1 MSLGRAGPSCRSNG
15 STLAGAGG
23 GRTHAALGRMFA
35 SGVGMESLGPGVS
48 RERTCSMSTVI
59 GITTIVVMVLIPL
72 YLVTMLVKT
81 IRDERRSARVKIWP
95 SFALGI
101 VVCSLFFVVWV
112 AHALVEWQK
121 YADDQQEHGASPTA
135 GGFVVQFGEAT
146 LQNWQS
152 EFLEEFGLIVL
163 TAAYLHRGSAESRDS
178 EDRIEQKLDEV
189 LERLNA

>member
-1 MSLGRAGPSCRSNG
+1 
-15 STLAGAGG
+15 
-23 GRTHAALGRMFA
+23 
-35 SGVGMESLGPGVS
+35 
-48 RERTCSMSTVI
+48 MSTVI
-59 GITTIVVMVLIPL
+59 GITTIVVMVLVPL
-72 YLVTMLVKT
+72 YLVTLLVKT

-163 TAAYLHRGSAESRDS
+163 TAAYFHRGSAESRDS

>member
-1 MSLGRAGPSCRSNG
+1 
-15 STLAGAGG
+15 
-23 GRTHAALGRMFA
+23 
-35 SGVGMESLGPGVS
+35 
-48 RERTCSMSTVI
+48 MSTVI

-101 VVCSLFFVVWV
+101 VVCSLFFVVWM

>member
-1 MSLGRAGPSCRSNG
+1 
-15 STLAGAGG
+15 
-23 GRTHAALGRMFA
+23 
-35 SGVGMESLGPGVS
+35 
-48 RERTCSMSTVI
+48 
-59 GITTIVVMVLIPL
+59 MVLIPL

-101 VVCSLFFVVWV
+101 VVCSLFFVVWM

-189 LERLNA
+189 LKRLDA

>member
-1 MSLGRAGPSCRSNG
+1 
-15 STLAGAGG
+15 
-23 GRTHAALGRMFA
+23 
-35 SGVGMESLGPGVS
+35 
-48 RERTCSMSTVI
+48 MSTVI

-163 TAAYLHRGSAESRDS
+163 TAAYFHRGSAESRDS

>member
-1 MSLGRAGPSCRSNG
+1 
-15 STLAGAGG
+15 
-23 GRTHAALGRMFA
+23 
-35 SGVGMESLGPGVS
+35 
-48 RERTCSMSTVI
+48 MSTVI

-72 YLVTMLVKT
+72 YLVTLLVKT

-163 TAAYLHRGSAESRDS
+163 TAAYFHRGSAESRDS

>member
-1 MSLGRAGPSCRSNG
+1 
-15 STLAGAGG
+15 
-23 GRTHAALGRMFA
+23 
-35 SGVGMESLGPGVS
+35 
-48 RERTCSMSTVI
+48 MSTVI

>member
-1 MSLGRAGPSCRSNG
+1 M
-15 STLAGAGG
+15 STL
-23 GRTHAALGRMFA
+23 T
-35 SGVGMESLGPGVS
+35 
-48 RERTCSMSTVI
+48 
-59 GITTIVVMVLIPL
+59 GITTIAVMVLVPT

-81 IRDERRSARVKIWP
+81 IRDERRRSRVGVWP

-101 VVCSLFFVVWV
+101 IVCTLFFVVWV

-121 YADDQQEHGASPTA
+121 YAQDQREHHASPSA

-178 EDRIEQKLDEV
+178 EERIEQKLDEV